1 MQLAPIGIFLIAE
14 VYVNIHPT
22 IGYQAF
28 GHPVLHLGQHDSS
41 ICCRV
46 LVIKLVF
53 LGQLYIEGL
62 ENANNI
68 KVISGVAV

>member
-1 MQLAPIGIFLIAE
+1 MQLAPIAIFLIAK

-22 IGYQAF
+22 IGYQTL

-46 LVIKLVF
+46 FVIELVF
-53 LGQLYIEGL
+53 LGQLYIERL
-62 ENANNI
+62 ENANDI
-68 KVISGVAV
+68 KIISRVAV